1 MAQIKKCVKSAVQG
15 QIHFGLVEKDSCI
28 CCKTQYAIQDILT
41 PNILYVMLPKEKV
54 YVKLQEWE
62 HEYLKS
68 QVQELIYIFRKLG
81 AMDLSISVNHN
92 DETSRSWGGGFEV
105 GHMGFNVGGGVCI
118 SKGSGNADIIQTHLV
133 YDAKQSGTAIETL
146 EDMLNDSNVYYL
158 SHKPGWKNIINNR
171 IKGAKVIE
179 FSFTHHDMI
188 KMSKAFIVKL
198 QSMGLSIHNCRK
210 EVAWVRMDF
219 KALF

>member
-1 MAQIKKCVKSAVQG
+1 MVQG
-15 QIHFGLVEKDSCI
+15 QIHFGLVDKDSCI
-28 CCKTQYAIQDILT
+28 CCNTQYVIQDILT

-54 YVKLQEWE
+54 YVKLHEWE

-68 QVQELIYIFRKLG
+68 QVQELVYIFRKLG
-81 AMDLSISVNHN
+81 AMELSISVNQN
-92 DETSRSWGGGFEV
+92 EETKNAWGGGIDI
-105 GHMGFNVGGGVCI
+105 GYMGIDVGGGVCV
-118 SKGSGNADIIQTHLV
+118 SKGVANADIIQTHLV
-133 YDAKQSGTAIETL
+133 YDSKQQLGAAIEKV
-146 EDMLNDSNVYYL
+146 EDMLSDNGIYYL
-158 SHKPGWKNIINNR
+158 SNKPGWKNIINNR

-198 QSMGLSIHNCRK
+198 QNMGLSIHNYSK
-210 EVAWVRMDF
+210 EVSWVRMDF